1 MGEHGG
7 SGAATREDRPRHT
20 GGTGGAGRSIR
31 PASAA
36 GIGPAPVEGGGFGA
50 ASVAAE
56 RPAPASGIGPARFVF
71 GALTVAVVAMALLHL
86 FGIGRLDPATTTVSD
101 YVALPGGATL
111 LALAVLGVAA
121 ATAGV
126 TAAQLAAGA
135 PRRLA
140 VPFGIGCVGLVATIA
155 FPTNVIGTATTANAV
170 LHRYAAGLF
179 FVSLPI
185 AAFLSLRHHPSRTVT
200 ALTTLS
206 VLVGL
211 TFLASHVPLV
221 LPDWPGAHQIGAVLP
236 RGIAERALLTV
247 DIALLAALAGSATR
261 APRKAAR

>member
-1 MGEHGG
+1 MGKNGE
-7 SGAATREDRPRHT
+7 SGAATREDPRRHT
-20 GGTGGAGRSIR
+20 GGTGGAGLM
-31 PASAA
+31 
-36 GIGPAPVEGGGFGA
+36 V
-50 ASVAAE
+50 
-56 RPAPASGIGPARFVF
+56 RPAPAVETEPAQAGSAGARPVPAGGIGPARFVF
-71 GALTVAVVAMALLHL
+71 WALAVAVGGMALLHL
-86 FGIGRLDPATTTVSD
+86 LGIGRLDPATTTVSD

-126 TAAQLAAGA
+126 AAGQVAAGA
-135 PRRLA
+135 PRWLA

-155 FPTNVIGTATTANAV
+155 FPTNVIGTATTVDAV

-185 AAFLSLRHHPSRTVT
+185 AALLSRRHHPSWVVRL
-200 ALTTLS
+200 LTTTS

-211 TFLASHVPLV
+211 VFLASHIPLV
-221 LPDWPGAHQIGAVLP
+221 LPDAPGAHQIAAVLP

-247 DIALLAALAGSATR
+247 DIALLAALAA
-261 APRKAAR
+261 APRRAAR